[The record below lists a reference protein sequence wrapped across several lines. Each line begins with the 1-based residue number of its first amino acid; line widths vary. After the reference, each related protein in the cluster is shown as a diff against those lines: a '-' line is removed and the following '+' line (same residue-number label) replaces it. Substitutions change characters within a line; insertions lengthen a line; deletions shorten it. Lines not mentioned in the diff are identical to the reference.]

1 MGKDKFTASDSNM
14 KNDVESASA
23 STIEEDRASASDIDD
38 DTNYGIEMIWSP
50 DWRVTWGY
58 LKGLIKE
65 VPTQKDRAGECC
77 IYRVPNSLRDR
88 NPEAFSPQLIS
99 IGPFH
104 CDHERGQSMKHIYLR
119 EFLKRNAMD
128 DKLFTNFL
136 RRIQKKEKS
145 IRLCY
150 SASFFTYT
158 QEFVEM
164 IVLDAVFIIE
174 FLKDSYD
181 DAFPQTVDTRM
192 ISCIGEDLMLPEN
205 QLPFSV
211 IDSIY
216 SEFYQDEQNITFL
229 NLATRHFGKYPFAQG
244 PESTPPTDA
253 RHFTDLLMKLMLK
266 GALKRD
272 NCSKPPI
279 KLKYS
284 AVTLRKG
291 GVKFQV
297 SKDKCLFNVH
307 FKNGVLKIPLLE
319 VDDSLERFVRNVM
332 AWEYCSKPSE
342 AHMISN
348 YFKFMDHLIDRA
360 EDVALLAEEGIIKN
374 WLGDDAAV
382 SKLINNLSQRS
393 EKTCYYS
400 DICQT
405 LNDYYEDPW
414 NRRRATLELV
424 YFSNLWRGT
433 ATVAAAFLLILTL
446 IQTIT
451 SLKSSF

>member
-1 MGKDKFTASDSNM
+1 MPYKERERLQQERGRLLLGIIAVRSSISPRRNADAGNSVPVHYLNNRMGKDKFTASDSNM

-229 NLATRHFGKYPFAQG
+229 NLATRHFGNALTHGARALAKHAERSRDRYWG
-244 PESTPPTDA
+244 ILGGSDSTKNRLAMNVISRLIVSCCWSNIHVVPQHGAVFEIRVADGYGA
-253 RHFTDLLMKLMLK
+253 RW
-266 GALKRD
+266 
-272 NCSKPPI
+272 
-279 KLKYS
+279 
-284 AVTLRKG
+284 
-291 GVKFQV
+291 
-297 SKDKCLFNVH
+297 SKDGTKFIG
-307 FKNGVLKIPLLE
+307 FLE
-319 VDDSLERFVRNVM
+319 P
-332 AWEYCSKPSE
+332 Y
-342 AHMISN
+342 I
-348 YFKFMDHLIDRA
+348 
-360 EDVALLAEEGIIKN
+360 EDGH
-374 WLGDDAAV
+374 
-382 SKLINNLSQRS
+382 S
-393 EKTCYYS
+393 
-400 DICQT
+400 
-405 LNDYYEDPW
+405 
-414 NRRRATLELV
+414 RR
-424 YFSNLWRGT
+424 W
-433 ATVAAAFLLILTL
+433 
-446 IQTIT
+446 
-451 SLKSSF
+451 KH